1 MITLVWPW
9 ILLLLPLPLVVQ
21 RLLPPRPKQTGGAL
35 RLPDLDSLPEGA
47 SSTAVSRR
55 RWPLLDVL
63 RLLAWAAL
71 VLALAR
77 PQWIGEP
84 TALPTTGRDLML
96 SVDISG
102 SMRQEDMEID
112 GARVT
117 RLTAVKAVVGNFIE
131 RRQGDRV
138 GLILFGT
145 QAYLQAPLTFDL
157 ASVETLLLEAV
168 PGMAGGKTAIGNAI
182 ALAVKRLRERPA
194 EQRVLVLLT
203 DGASNA
209 GEVGPERAAAIAA
222 DNGIRIHTIGVG
234 ADEMRMPGIFG
245 NFGSRVVNPSADLDE
260 DTLKAIA
267 AETGGEYFRA
277 RNPAE
282 LMQIYALIDALEPVE
297 QDASTYRPVQALY
310 AWPAAVGFALLV
322 LVFGAGFQSLLA
334 SRVNRTSPLP
344 PTSAAAAPPGAASG
358 ESR

>member
-1 MITLVWPW
+1 MISLVWPW
-9 ILLLLPLPLVVQ
+9 MLLLLPLPFVV
-21 RLLPPRPKQTGGAL
+21 RRVLPKKPQQGGGAL
-35 RLPDLDSLPEGA
+35 RLPTLSSLPDVPGRTDAA
-47 SSTAVSRR
+47 SN
-55 RWPLLDVL
+55 RWSVLEML
-63 RLLAWAAL
+63 RLIAWIAL

-102 SMRQEDMEID
+102 SMRQEDMEVE
-112 GARVT
+112 GTRVT
-117 RLTAVKAVVGNFIE
+117 RLTAVKAVVSDFIE

-194 EQRVLVLLT
+194 DQRVLVLLT

-209 GEVGPERAAAIAA
+209 GEVSPSRAAMIAA
-222 DNGIRIHTIGVG
+222 DSGIRVYTIGVG

-245 NFGSRVVNPSADLDE
+245 NFGSRTVNPSADLDE
-260 DTLKAIA
+260 DTLKEIA
-267 AETGGEYFRA
+267 DVTGGQYFRA

-310 AWPAAVGFALLV
+310 PWPTAIAFAL
-322 LVFGAGFQSLLA
+322 FGAVFCSG
-334 SRVNRTSPLP
+334 
-344 PTSAAAAPPGAASG
+344 AAPLIATRLRVGAAKRATANPVSEG
-358 ESR
+358 